1 MVHAEHRYRELE
13 DPRAEGPFLPMQLLQ
28 LLLKASPLLLG
39 APPPISF
46 PHSCSGHVLLL
57 LRNSKHNDKTW
68 GLPGGNSENDE
79 TLLQTA
85 VREAGEEMG
94 PLPAGY
100 EVRREVL
107 TRWGR
112 GERCGL
118 CTLARL
124 LAMRAL

>member
-1 MVHAEHRYRELE
+1 M
-13 DPRAEGPFLPMQLLQ
+13 
-28 LLLKASPLLLG
+28 LLLP
-39 APPPISF
+39 
-46 PHSCSGHVLLL
+46 
-57 LRNSKHNDKTW
+57 RNSKHNDRTW

>member
-1 MVHAEHRYRELE
+1 MLKH
-13 DPRAEGPFLPMQLLQ
+13 
-28 LLLKASPLLLG
+28 LLKAPPLLLG
-39 APPPISF
+39 APPRYPVC

-100 EVRREVL
+100 EVKREVL
-107 TRWGR
+107 TRWGGR
-112 GERCGL
+112 GDGAS
-118 CTLARL
+118 ARWL
-124 LAMRAL
+124 